1 MKKQLF
7 VLMALLISAG
17 ISAQVKIIAHR
28 GASYI
33 APENTVASSK
43 LAWSLNAD
51 AVETDIYLTRD
62 NKIIC
67 SHDGTTK
74 RTTGQDLKISETPY
88 NLLATLDAGSWKS
101 AEYKGEKLPLL
112 EELIR
117 VMPKGKELVIEIKCG
132 PEVLP
137 YLKRIIDKYKKNRSF
152 TFIAFD
158 LNTITGTKKVFP
170 SNPCYWL
177 CSNKALLQQ
186 NFSLIAPAKLEG
198 VSLSWNIIDNDVM
211 KNAQSLGLEVYTWT
225 VDDPAEA
232 QRLVSLGVKGITT
245 NRPGWLEEQTGISK
259 PVK

>member
-1 MKKQLF
+1 MQAFL
-7 VLMALLISAG
+7 VNG
-17 ISAQVKIIAHR
+17 QVKIIAHR

-51 AVETDIYLTRD
+51 AVETDIYLTKD

-74 RTTGQDLKISETPY
+74 RTTGQDHKISETTY
-88 NLLATLDAGSWKS
+88 TILSTLDAGSWKS

-112 EELIR
+112 ADLIK

-137 YLKRIIDKYKKNRSF
+137 YLKKTIDKYKKNRSF

-158 LNTITGTKKVFP
+158 LNTITETKKVFP
-170 SNPCYWL
+170 ANPCYWL
-177 CSNKALLQQ
+177 CSNKDLLAQ
-186 NFSLIAPAKLEG
+186 NFGSIALAKLEG
-198 VSLSWNIIDNDVM
+198 ISLSWNIITNDVM
-211 KNAQSLGLEVYTWT
+211 NKAEQLGLEVYSWT

-232 QRLVSLGVKGITT
+232 KRLVSLGVKGITT
-245 NRPGWLEEQTGISK
+245 NRPGWLEEQTGIRK
-259 PVK
+259 PAK